1 LHLPFVGKACR
12 SLPDFRTLIGFRL
25 EAADALS
32 ILAASTGRHYKMI
45 SVTGIR
51 SSPAMRRPKGFTLIE
66 LMIVVAVIGILA
78 AIAYPSYQ
86 NYVMRAKRASAQ
98 QFMMEVVSRQEQYL
112 LDARA
117 YGTLAD
123 LNMTPPTSVSA
134 DYDIASVPNNAATPP
149 TFVVTATAKGAQT
162 ADGNL
167 SINSLGVKTPSGK
180 W

>member
-1 LHLPFVGKACR
+1 
-12 SLPDFRTLIGFRL
+12 
-25 EAADALS
+25 
-32 ILAASTGRHYKMI
+32 MI
-45 SVTGIR
+45 SANGFYN
-51 SSPAMRRPKGFTLIE
+51 SPAMRRLRGFTLIE

-86 NYVMRAKRASAQ
+86 NYVMRSKRAAAQ

-134 DYDIASVPNNAATPP
+134 NYDIASVPNNAATPP

-162 ADGNL
+162 ADGDL